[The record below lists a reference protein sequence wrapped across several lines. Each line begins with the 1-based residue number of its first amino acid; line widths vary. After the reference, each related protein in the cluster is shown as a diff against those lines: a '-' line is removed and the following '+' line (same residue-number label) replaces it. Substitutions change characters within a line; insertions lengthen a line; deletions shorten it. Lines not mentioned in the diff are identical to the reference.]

1 MILRPLG
8 VLAASAALLL
18 AAAPASAIPPTGTVS
33 SADGAAVRYDSAG
46 TGTPALVFIHCWS
59 CDRHLWDGV
68 APRFSKS
75 YRVVTLDLAGHGESG
90 RKRKEWTIEAY
101 GEDVK
106 AVVEGL
112 GIKRAILIGHS
123 MGALVALE
131 AAKRLPGRVVGIVP
145 VDMLMNVEETMSEK
159 QTADMVAGLEKD
171 YTGGVDRFT
180 REFLFTGKSDP
191 ALVDRIARQNAAAA
205 PEIAIPSLAAA
216 WRYDARATLSEVRVP
231 ARAINSDRYPTNLE
245 ANRRHF
251 ASFEVTL
258 MPGVGHYVMLENP
271 SEFVAALAG
280 AVGSLDSASGKVA
293 PPRRAR
299 RGKR

>member
-18 AAAPASAIPPTGTVS
+18 TAAPASAIPPTGTVS
-33 SADGAAVRYDSAG
+33 SADGAAIRYDSDG
-46 TGTPALVFIHCWS
+46 TGTPELVLVHCWS
-59 CDRHLWDGV
+59 CDRHVWDGV

-101 GEDVK
+101 AEDVK

-145 VDMLMNVEETMSEK
+145 VDMLMN
-159 QTADMVAGLEKD
+159 
-171 YTGGVDRFT
+171 
-180 REFLFTGKSDP
+180 
-191 ALVDRIARQNAAAA
+191 
-205 PEIAIPSLAAA
+205 
-216 WRYDARATLSEVRVP
+216 
-231 ARAINSDRYPTNLE
+231 
-245 ANRRHF
+245 
-251 ASFEVTL
+251 
-258 MPGVGHYVMLENP
+258 
-271 SEFVAALAG
+271 
-280 AVGSLDSASGKVA
+280 
-293 PPRRAR
+293 
-299 RGKR
+299 